1 MLEFQMVLIA
11 DRIGE
16 KKDLDMESDALEQI
30 GDDYFFK
37 IYNSLNNIAPKVTH
51 YNDLPTFIDNISKHK
66 NDIVFT
72 IYGGNASRNRMALV
86 PGICESYGIKFVGA
100 DVYNR
105 IICQDKNIS
114 KELAKQLGFLTPS
127 NLTVSSHSDIDSLNI
142 TTLDLP
148 VVIKPLME
156 GSSIGIMDDC
166 LCTDAINLKNKLT
179 YMYDKYK
186 QPIMIEQFIPGKEI
200 VTCMVG
206 SSQNIRLAE
215 MVEVCVAGDEKYFD
229 EHLYTGEIKH
239 QDKVNTYHRIITSE
253 VDTEIMNKMKNAF
266 TSFGKMDYMRIDG
279 KMHGGNFY
287 LIEFTPDAS
296 LGPHCSF
303 QDIYTSRNKT
313 YEDLLEDIIKSAL
326 ENYHTL

>member
-1 MLEFQMVLIA
+1 MLDFNIVLIA
-11 DRIGE
+11 DRIGD
-16 KKDLDMESDALEQI
+16 KKNLDMESDVLEQI
-30 GDDYFFK
+30 GDDYFYK
-37 IYNSLNNIAPKVTH
+37 IYNSLNNISPKVTH
-51 YNDLPTFIDNISKHK
+51 YNDLPSFIDNIAKHK
-66 NDIVFT
+66 NDVVFT

-127 NLTVSSHSDIDSLNI
+127 SLTINSHSDINSLNVSMI
-142 TTLDLP
+142 DFP

-156 GSSIGIMDDC
+156 GSSIGIMDNS
-166 LCTDAINLKNKLT
+166 LCTEELNLKNKLT
-179 YMYDKYK
+179 YLLDKYN

-215 MVEVCVAGDEKYFD
+215 MVEVCVKGDEAYFD
-229 EHLYTGEIKH
+229 NHLYTGEIKH

-253 VDTEIMNKMKNAF
+253 VDTKIMDNMKNAF

-279 KMHGGNFY
+279 KLYKDNFF

-296 LGPHCSF
+296 LSPHCSF
-303 QDIYTSRNKT
+303 QDIYISRNKT

-326 ENYHTL
+326 ENYHIL